1 MFRKTPLT
9 ERISR
14 FLENSPEASKI
25 PLHPDDFNILKNA
38 GWLNENPPADAVKI
52 LKGLPVTRL
61 GDNPPG
67 LPDS

>member
-1 MFRKTPLT
+1 MFRKTPLV

-14 FLENSPEASKI
+14 FLENYPEATKI

-38 GWLNENPPADAVKI
+38 GWLNENPPAEAKI

-61 GDNPPG
+61 GDNPPEI
-67 LPDS
+67 PDF